1 MYRPRYTSALRRVIL
16 QLEHLV
22 AVNDPSNDFT
32 LSRAELW
39 QGLILRAEA
48 PDLFMAHI
56 DSVEIIERS
65 DVHLLRKM
73 IIGAM
78 HIQDR
83 IHLVN
88 ELHVRYDTEPSE
100 QHAGGTLLMK
110 IEEPES
116 NMLFVRFH
124 YQTPMD
130 DQGEEEEYAK
140 FLKAAWQQTD
150 LETIQKIR
158 ELAAE
163 GRFNT
168 PANPA

>member
-1 MYRPRYTSALRRVIL
+1 M

-22 AVNDPSNDFT
+22 AVNAPSNDFI
-32 LSRAELW
+32 LSRAKLW
-39 QGLILRAEA
+39 QGLVLRAEA
-48 PDLFMAHI
+48 PDLFMPHV
-56 DSVEIIERS
+56 DSVKIIERS
-65 DVHLLRKM
+65 DVHLLRE
-73 IIGAM
+73 ITIGAM

-83 IHLVN
+83 IHLAN
-88 ELHVRYDTEPSE
+88 NMHVRYDTEPGQ

-110 IEEPES
+110 IEEPEA

-130 DQGEEEEYAK
+130 EQGEDEEYAK

-158 ELAAE
+158 EFAAK
-163 GRFNT
+163 GRFDA
-168 PANPA
+168 PANLA

>member
-1 MYRPRYTSALRRVIL
+1 M
-16 QLEHLV
+16 QLEHLI
-22 AVNDPSNDFT
+22 AVNDPSNDFA
-32 LSRAELW
+32 LSRATLW
-39 QGLILRAEA
+39 QGLVLRAEA

-65 DVHLLRKM
+65 DIHLLRK
-73 IIGAM
+73 ITIGAM
-78 HIQDR
+78 QIQDR

-140 FLKAAWQQTD
+140 YLKAAWQQAD
-150 LETIQKIR
+150 LETIRKIR

-163 GRFNT
+163 GRFDAPAT
-168 PANPA
+168 PA

>member
-1 MYRPRYTSALRRVIL
+1 MHRARYTNVLRRVIL

-22 AVNDPSNDFT
+22 AVNDPSNDFI
-32 LSRAELW
+32 LSRAALW
-39 QGLILRAEA
+39 QGLVLRAEA
-48 PDLFMAHI
+48 PDLFMSHI

-65 DVHLLRKM
+65 EAHLLRK
-73 IIGAM
+73 IVIGAM

-88 ELHVRYDTEPSE
+88 EVHVRYDTEPSE
-100 QHAGGTLLMK
+100 QHTGGTLLMK

-163 GRFNT
+163 GQLNT